1 MKEVLR
7 NIWYMARR
15 FKTATVL
22 NFVGLTVAFTAFYLL
37 MTQVVYNISYNASI
51 PDGERVFRFEA
62 KMGADSPWG
71 INCNRPT
78 NAILSEMPQV
88 EAMTELASWG
98 QTREFLVGERPRVG
112 DGTSGIGT
120 SGMSVVEHPRAG
132 SNLTPFGAI
141 TAKCLD
147 GKLNWDDYGE
157 RSVIIPASLAKK
169 IYGRTDV
176 AGQPIYSKSDTL
188 TVQGV
193 YEDFPANSFFKNW
206 VLYAT
211 RNDLQDWS
219 EWSYIAYVKL
229 RKGVGAEEMMKG
241 FANQF
246 KEQLWKQQWGGALAT
261 GEVTESQETEIR
273 AIFDSQFDSRG
284 YRLTPIRDTYFS
296 GVAGDDKGNPAIL
309 FILELA
315 CVLVIVIAAINF
327 LNFVLAESP
336 MRIKSVNTRRVLGEG
351 VARLRL
357 GIIAETVLTAL
368 IAYGLALVVCALMAK
383 QPTELLLG
391 SLALGDHTVL
401 LAITMLLAVAVGV
414 VAGVY
419 PAFFVTSF
427 QPALVLKGSF
437 GLTPKGRKL
446 RSTLVALQLGIA
458 LLMVTYISIL
468 LMQSR
473 YIYNSDY
480 GFDKDEVL
488 YAPLTN
494 ELRGKKDAIRAE
506 LMQQSG
512 VSDVSFSRFVLGAQD
527 GYMGWGRAD
536 NDHQITFTSMP
547 VDWHYLRTMGIKV
560 IEGRDFTEHDGD
572 CYIIN
577 EAARKQWP
585 WVEIDK
591 KLLDNDYPVIGVC
604 EDIRYA
610 STRKDR
616 HQEPLAFI
624 ILGES
629 FSGWGDQL
637 GVANIRVSA
646 GVDKVATRKQISDVL
661 TQMGSGEL
669 VEAKFLDQKLEI
681 LYQDEFRFIRQVGW
695 FSGVCLIIT
704 LIGVFCMTMFETEYR
719 RKEIGIRKVMGS
731 STQEIL
737 MMFCHHY
744 ALLLTVSFII
754 AAPIAYYI
762 GHEWLQSFVERTP
775 IYWWLFPLA
784 LLAVAAVTLATV
796 IIQSWRTANANPVN
810 SIKNE

>member
-1 MKEVLR
+1 ML
-7 NIWYMARR
+7 YMARR

-22 NFVGLTVAFTAFYLL
+22 NFIGLTVALTAFYLL
-37 MTQVVYNISYNASI
+37 MTQVVYNISYNSCI
-51 PDGERVFRFEA
+51 PDNERVFRFET
-62 KMGADSPWG
+62 KMGSDSPWG

-98 QTREFLVGERPRVG
+98 QKREFVVGE
-112 DGTSGIGT
+112 
-120 SGMSVVEHPRAG
+120 SVVEHPRSG

-141 TAKCLD
+141 SAHCLD
-147 GKLNWDDYGE
+147 GKLSWDDYGE

-169 IYGRTDV
+169 IFGRTDV

-193 YEDFPANSFFKNW
+193 YEDFPANCSMKND
-206 VLYAT
+206 VYYAT
-211 RNDLQDWS
+211 QNNLQDWS
-219 EWSYIAYVKL
+219 EWSYIVYVKL
-229 RKGVGAEEMMKG
+229 REGVDAESMLKG
-241 FANQF
+241 FGKQF
-246 KEQLWKQQWGGALAT
+246 KEQLWKLQWGGALAA
-261 GEVTESQETEIR
+261 GEVSESQESEVR
-273 AIFDSQFDSRG
+273 AMFDRQFDNQG

-296 GVAGDDKGNPAIL
+296 GVHGDDKGNPAIL
-309 FILELA
+309 FILELS

-357 GIIAETVLTAL
+357 GMIAETVLTAL
-368 IAYGLALVVCALMAK
+368 IAYGLALVVCALVAK

-401 LAITMLLAVAVGV
+401 LAITALLAVAVGI

-419 PAFFVTSF
+419 PAFFATSF

-494 ELRGKKDAIRAE
+494 ELRGKKDAIRSE

-591 KLLDNDYPVIGVC
+591 KLLDKDYPVIGVC

-624 ILGES
+624 IFGES
-629 FSGWGDQL
+629 FSEWGDQL
-637 GVANIRVSA
+637 GIANIRVAA
-646 GVDKVATRKQISDVL
+646 GIDKVATRKQISDVL
-661 TQMGSGEL
+661 TKMGSGEQ
-669 VEAKFLDQKLEI
+669 VEAKFLDQKLED

-695 FSGVCLIIT
+695 FSGVCLVIT

-737 MMFCHHY
+737 MMFCRHY
-744 ALLLTVSFII
+744 ALLLAVSFII

-762 GHEWLQSFVERTP
+762 GRQWLQSFAERTP

-784 LLAVAAVTLATV
+784 LLTVGVITLTTV
-796 IIQSWRTANANPVN
+796 IIQSWRTANENPVN

>member
-1 MKEVLR
+1 MNIFR
-7 NIWYMARR
+7 NMLYMARR

-22 NFVGLTVAFTAFYLL
+22 NFIGLTVALTAFYLL
-37 MTQVVYNISYNASI
+37 MTQVVYNISYNSCI
-51 PDGERVFRFEA
+51 PDNERVFRFET
-62 KMGADSPWG
+62 KMGSDSPWG

-98 QTREFLVGERPRVG
+98 QKREFVVGE
-112 DGTSGIGT
+112 
-120 SGMSVVEHPRAG
+120 SVVEHPRSG

-141 TAKCLD
+141 SAHCLD
-147 GKLNWDDYGE
+147 GKLSWDDYGE

-169 IYGRTDV
+169 IFGRTDV

-193 YEDFPANSFFKNW
+193 YEDFPANCSMKND
-206 VLYAT
+206 VYYAT
-211 RNDLQDWS
+211 QNNLQDWS
-219 EWSYIAYVKL
+219 EWSYIVYVKL
-229 RKGVGAEEMMKG
+229 REGVDAESMLKG
-241 FANQF
+241 FGKQF
-246 KEQLWKQQWGGALAT
+246 KEQLWKLQWGGALAA
-261 GEVTESQETEIR
+261 GEVSESQESEVR
-273 AIFDSQFDSRG
+273 AMFDRQFDNQG

-296 GVAGDDKGNPAIL
+296 GVHGDDKGNPAIL
-309 FILELA
+309 FILELS

-357 GIIAETVLTAL
+357 GMIAETVLTAL
-368 IAYGLALVVCALMAK
+368 IAYGLALVVCALVAK

-401 LAITMLLAVAVGV
+401 LAITALLAVAVGI

-419 PAFFVTSF
+419 PAFFATSF

-494 ELRGKKDAIRAE
+494 ELRGKKDAVRAE

-591 KLLDNDYPVIGVC
+591 KLLDKDYPVIGVC

-624 ILGES
+624 IFGES
-629 FSGWGDQL
+629 FSEWGDQL
-637 GVANIRVSA
+637 GIANIRVTA
-646 GVDKVATRKQISDVL
+646 GNDKVATRKQISDVL
-661 TQMGSGEL
+661 TRMGSGEQ
-669 VEAKFLDQKLEI
+669 VETKFLDQKLED

-695 FSGVCLIIT
+695 FSGVCLVIT

-737 MMFCHHY
+737 MMFCRHY
-744 ALLLTVSFII
+744 ALLLAVSFII

-762 GHEWLQSFVERTP
+762 GRQWLQSFAERTP

-784 LLAVAAVTLATV
+784 LLVIALVTLLTV
-796 IIQSWRTANANPVN
+796 VIQSWRAATENPIN

>member
-1 MKEVLR
+1 MNIFR
-7 NIWYMARR
+7 NMLYMARR

-22 NFVGLTVAFTAFYLL
+22 NFIGLTVALTAFYLL
-37 MTQVVYNISYNASI
+37 MTQVVYNISYNSCI
-51 PDGERVFRFEA
+51 PDNERVFRFET
-62 KMGADSPWG
+62 KMGSDSPWG

-98 QTREFLVGERPRVG
+98 QKREFVVGE
-112 DGTSGIGT
+112 
-120 SGMSVVEHPRAG
+120 SVVEHPRSG

-141 TAKCLD
+141 SAHCLD
-147 GKLNWDDYGE
+147 GKLSWDDYGE

-169 IYGRTDV
+169 IFGRTDV

-193 YEDFPANSFFKNW
+193 YEDFPANCSMKND
-206 VLYAT
+206 VYYAT
-211 RNDLQDWS
+211 QNNLQDWS
-219 EWSYIAYVKL
+219 EWSYIVYVKL
-229 RKGVGAEEMMKG
+229 REGVDAESMLKG
-241 FANQF
+241 FGKQF
-246 KEQLWKQQWGGALAT
+246 KEQLWKLQWGGALAA
-261 GEVTESQETEIR
+261 GEVSESQESEVR
-273 AIFDSQFDSRG
+273 AMFDRQFDNQG

-296 GVAGDDKGNPAIL
+296 GVHGDDKGNPAIL
-309 FILELA
+309 FILELS

-357 GIIAETVLTAL
+357 GMIAETVLTAL
-368 IAYGLALVVCALMAK
+368 IAYGLALVVCALVAK

-401 LAITMLLAVAVGV
+401 LAITALLAVAVGI

-419 PAFFVTSF
+419 PAFFATSF

-560 IEGRDFTEHDGD
+560 IEGATSQSMMATATSSMR
-572 CYIIN
+572 
-577 EAARKQWP
+577 RP
-585 WVEIDK
+585 
-591 KLLDNDYPVIGVC
+591 
-604 EDIRYA
+604 A
-610 STRKDR
+610 SNGPGWRLTRNCWTKITLSLVFAKISDM
-616 HQEPLAFI
+616 HPLA
-624 ILGES
+624 
-629 FSGWGDQL
+629 
-637 GVANIRVSA
+637 R
-646 GVDKVATRKQISDVL
+646 T
-661 TQMGSGEL
+661 
-669 VEAKFLDQKLEI
+669 
-681 LYQDEFRFIRQVGW
+681 
-695 FSGVCLIIT
+695 
-704 LIGVFCMTMFETEYR
+704 
-719 RKEIGIRKVMGS
+719 GIRNRWPSLSSVKVFLNG
-731 STQEIL
+731 
-737 MMFCHHY
+737 
-744 ALLLTVSFII
+744 
-754 AAPIAYYI
+754 
-762 GHEWLQSFVERTP
+762 
-775 IYWWLFPLA
+775 
-784 LLAVAAVTLATV
+784 AT
-796 IIQSWRTANANPVN
+796 SWVLPTSV
-810 SIKNE
+810 

>member
-1 MKEVLR
+1 ML
-7 NIWYMARR
+7 YMARR

-22 NFVGLTVAFTAFYLL
+22 NFIGLTVALTAFYLL
-37 MTQVVYNISYNASI
+37 MTQVVYNISYNSCI
-51 PDGERVFRFEA
+51 PDNERVFRFET
-62 KMGADSPWG
+62 KMGSDSPWG

-98 QTREFLVGERPRVG
+98 QKREFVVGE
-112 DGTSGIGT
+112 
-120 SGMSVVEHPRAG
+120 SVVEHPRSG

-141 TAKCLD
+141 SAHCLD
-147 GKLNWDDYGE
+147 GKLSWDDYGE

-169 IYGRTDV
+169 IFGRTDV

-193 YEDFPANSFFKNW
+193 YEDFPANCSMKND
-206 VLYAT
+206 VYYAT
-211 RNDLQDWS
+211 QNNLQDWS
-219 EWSYIAYVKL
+219 EWSYIVYVKL
-229 RKGVGAEEMMKG
+229 REGVDAESMLKG
-241 FANQF
+241 FGKQF
-246 KEQLWKQQWGGALAT
+246 KEQLWKLQWGGALAA
-261 GEVTESQETEIR
+261 GEVSESQESEVR
-273 AIFDSQFDSRG
+273 AMFDRQFDNQG

-296 GVAGDDKGNPAIL
+296 GVHGDDKGNPAIL
-309 FILELA
+309 FILELS

-357 GIIAETVLTAL
+357 GMIAETVLTAL
-368 IAYGLALVVCALMAK
+368 IAYGLALVVCALVAK

-401 LAITMLLAVAVGV
+401 LAITALLAVAVGI

-419 PAFFVTSF
+419 PAFFATSF

-591 KLLDNDYPVIGVC
+591 KLLDKDYPVIGVC

-624 ILGES
+624 IFGES
-629 FSGWGDQL
+629 FSEWGDQL
-637 GVANIRVSA
+637 GIANIRVTA
-646 GVDKVATRKQISDVL
+646 GNDKVATRKQISDVL
-661 TQMGSGEL
+661 TRMGSGEQ
-669 VEAKFLDQKLEI
+669 VETKFLDQKLED

-695 FSGVCLIIT
+695 FSGVCLVIT

-737 MMFCHHY
+737 MMFCRHY

-762 GHEWLQSFVERTP
+762 GRQWLQSFAERTP

-784 LLAVAAVTLATV
+784 LLTVGVITLTTV
-796 IIQSWRTANANPVN
+796 IIQSWRTANENPIN

>member
-1 MKEVLR
+1 
-7 NIWYMARR
+7 MARR
-15 FKTATVL
+15 FKTATAL
-22 NFVGLTVAFTAFYLL
+22 NFVGLTVAFAAFYLL
-37 MTQVVYNISYNASI
+37 MTQVVYNISYNSSI
-51 PDGERVFRFEA
+51 PDNERVFRFET
-62 KMGADSPWG
+62 KMGPDSPWG

-98 QTREFLVGERPRVG
+98 QTREFLVGE
-112 DGTSGIGT
+112 
-120 SGMSVVEHPRAG
+120 SVVEHSRSG
-132 SNLTPFGAI
+132 SNLTPFAAI
-141 TAKCLD
+141 SAHCLD
-147 GKLNWDDYGE
+147 GKLTWGDYGE

-169 IYGRTDV
+169 LFGRTDV

-193 YEDFPANSFFKNW
+193 YEDFPANCSMKND
-206 VLYAT
+206 VYYAT
-211 RNDLQDWS
+211 QNNLQDWS
-219 EWSYIAYVKL
+219 EWSYIVYVKL
-229 RKGVGAEEMMKG
+229 REGVDAESMLKG
-241 FANQF
+241 FGKQF
-246 KEQLWKQQWGGALAT
+246 KEQLWKLQWGGALAA
-261 GEVTESQETEIR
+261 GEVTEAQESEVR
-273 AIFDSQFDSRG
+273 AMFDRQFDNQG

-296 GVAGDDKGNPAIL
+296 GVHGDDKGNPAIL
-309 FILELA
+309 FILELS

-357 GIIAETVLTAL
+357 GMIAETVLTAL
-368 IAYGLALVVCALMAK
+368 IAYGLALVVCALVAK

-401 LAITMLLAVAVGV
+401 LAITALLAVAVGI

-419 PAFFVTSF
+419 PAFFATSF

-591 KLLDNDYPVIGVC
+591 KLLDKDYPVIGVC

-624 ILGES
+624 IFGES
-629 FSGWGDQL
+629 FSEWGDQL
-637 GVANIRVSA
+637 GIANIRVDA
-646 GVDKVATRKQISDVL
+646 GIDKVATRKQISDVL
-661 TQMGSGEL
+661 TRMGSGEQ
-669 VEAKFLDQKLEI
+669 VEAKFLDQKLEG

-695 FSGVCLIIT
+695 FSGVCLVIT

-737 MMFCHHY
+737 LMFCRHY
-744 ALLLTVSFII
+744 ALLLAVSFII
-754 AAPIAYYI
+754 AAPIAWYI
-762 GHEWLQSFVERTP
+762 GQQWLQSFAERTP
-775 IYWWLFPLA
+775 IFWWLFPLA
-784 LLAVAAVTLATV
+784 LLAVGAITLTTV
-796 IIQSWRTANANPVN
+796 IIQSWHTATENPVN

>member
-1 MKEVLR
+1 MNVIR
-7 NIWYMARR
+7 NMLYMARR

-22 NFVGLTVAFTAFYLL
+22 NFVGLTVAFAAFYLL
-37 MTQVVYNISYNASI
+37 MTQVVYNISYNSCI
-51 PDGERVFRFEA
+51 PDNERVFRFET
-62 KMGADSPWG
+62 KMGSDSPWG

-98 QTREFLVGERPRVG
+98 QKREFVVGE
-112 DGTSGIGT
+112 
-120 SGMSVVEHPRAG
+120 SVVEHPRSG

-141 TAKCLD
+141 SAHCLD
-147 GKLNWDDYGE
+147 GKLSWDDYGE

-169 IYGRTDV
+169 IFGRTDV

-188 TVQGV
+188 IVQGV
-193 YEDFPANSFFKNW
+193 YEDFPANCSMKND
-206 VLYAT
+206 VYYAT
-211 RNDLQDWS
+211 QNNLQDWS
-219 EWSYIAYVKL
+219 EWSYIVYVKL
-229 RKGVGAEEMMKG
+229 REGVDAESMLKG
-241 FANQF
+241 FGKQF
-246 KEQLWKQQWGGALAT
+246 KEQLWKLQWGGALAA
-261 GEVTESQETEIR
+261 GEVTEAQESEVR
-273 AIFDSQFDSRG
+273 AMFDRQFDNQG

-296 GVAGDDKGNPAIL
+296 GVHGDDKGNPAIL
-309 FILELA
+309 FILELS

-357 GIIAETVLTAL
+357 GMIAETVLTAL
-368 IAYGLALVVCALMAK
+368 IAYGLALVVCALVAK

-401 LAITMLLAVAVGV
+401 LAITALLAVAVGI

-419 PAFFVTSF
+419 PAFFATSF

-591 KLLDNDYPVIGVC
+591 KLLDKDYPVIGVC

-624 ILGES
+624 IFGES
-629 FSGWGDQL
+629 FSEWGDQL
-637 GVANIRVSA
+637 GIANIRVTA
-646 GVDKVATRKQISDVL
+646 GNDKVATRKQISDVL
-661 TQMGSGEL
+661 TRMGSGEQ
-669 VEAKFLDQKLEI
+669 VEAKFLDQQLER
-681 LYQDEFRFIRQVGW
+681 LYEDEFRFIRQVLV
-695 FSGVCLIIT
+695 FSLICLIIT

-737 MMFCHHY
+737 MMFCRHY
-744 ALLLTVSFII
+744 ALLLAVSFII

-762 GHEWLQSFVERTP
+762 GRQWLQSFAERTP

-784 LLAVAAVTLATV
+784 LLVIALVTLLTV
-796 IIQSWRTANANPVN
+796 VIQSWRTANENPVN

>member
-1 MKEVLR
+1 MNIFR
-7 NIWYMARR
+7 NMLYMARR

-22 NFVGLTVAFTAFYLL
+22 NFIGLTVALTAFYLL
-37 MTQVVYNISYNASI
+37 MTQVVYNISYNSCI
-51 PDGERVFRFEA
+51 PDNERVFRFET
-62 KMGADSPWG
+62 KMGSDSPWG

-98 QTREFLVGERPRVG
+98 QKREFVVGE
-112 DGTSGIGT
+112 
-120 SGMSVVEHPRAG
+120 SVVEHPRSG

-141 TAKCLD
+141 SAHCLD
-147 GKLNWDDYGE
+147 GKLSWDDYGE

-169 IYGRTDV
+169 IFGRTDV

-193 YEDFPANSFFKNW
+193 YEDFPANCSMKND
-206 VLYAT
+206 VYYAT
-211 RNDLQDWS
+211 QNNLQDWS
-219 EWSYIAYVKL
+219 EWSYIVYVKL
-229 RKGVGAEEMMKG
+229 REGVDAESMLKG
-241 FANQF
+241 FGKQF
-246 KEQLWKQQWGGALAT
+246 KEQLWKLQWGGALAA
-261 GEVTESQETEIR
+261 GEVSESQESEVR
-273 AIFDSQFDSRG
+273 AMFDRQFDNQG

-296 GVAGDDKGNPAIL
+296 GVHGDDKGNPAIL
-309 FILELA
+309 FILELS

-357 GIIAETVLTAL
+357 GMIAETVLTAL
-368 IAYGLALVVCALMAK
+368 IAYGLALVVCALVAK

-401 LAITMLLAVAVGV
+401 LAITALLAVAVGI

-419 PAFFVTSF
+419 PAFFATSF

-494 ELRGKKDAIRAE
+494 ELRGKKDAVRAE

-591 KLLDNDYPVIGVC
+591 KLLDKDYPVIGVC

-624 ILGES
+624 IFGES
-629 FSGWGDQL
+629 FSEWGDQL
-637 GVANIRVSA
+637 GIANIRVTA
-646 GVDKVATRKQISDVL
+646 GNDKVATRKQISDVL
-661 TQMGSGEL
+661 TRMGSGEQ
-669 VEAKFLDQKLEI
+669 VETKFLDQKLED

-695 FSGVCLIIT
+695 FSGVCLVIT

-737 MMFCHHY
+737 MMFCRHY
-744 ALLLTVSFII
+744 ALLLAVSFII

-762 GHEWLQSFVERTP
+762 GRQWLQSFAERTP
-775 IYWWLFPLA
+775 IYWWLFP
-784 LLAVAAVTLATV
+784 
-796 IIQSWRTANANPVN
+796 WPF
-810 SIKNE
+810 

>member
-1 MKEVLR
+1 
-7 NIWYMARR
+7 MARR
-15 FKTATVL
+15 FKMATVL
-22 NFVGLTVAFTAFYLL
+22 NFVGLVVAFAAFYLL
-37 MTQVVYNISYNASI
+37 MTQVVYNTSYNASI
-51 PDGERVFRFEA
+51 PDNERVFRFET
-62 KMGADSPWG
+62 KMGADAPWG

-88 EAMTELASWG
+88 EAMTELANWG
-98 QTREFLVGERPRVG
+98 QTREFLIGE
-112 DGTSGIGT
+112 
-120 SGMSVVEHPRAG
+120 SVVEHPRSG

-141 TAKCLD
+141 SARCLD
-147 GKLNWDDYGE
+147 GKLSWDDYGE
-157 RSVIIPASLAKK
+157 RSVIIPASLAMK
-169 IYGRTDV
+169 IFGRTDV
-176 AGQPIYSKSDTL
+176 AGQPLYAKTDTL

-193 YEDFPANSFFKNW
+193 YEDFPANCSMKNHVFF
-206 VLYAT
+206 AT
-211 RNDLQDWS
+211 QNNLQDWS

-229 RKGVGAEEMMKG
+229 REGVDAESMLDG
-241 FANQF
+241 FAKQF
-246 KEQLWKQQWGGALAT
+246 KEQLWKQQWGGALAA
-261 GEVTESQETEIR
+261 GEVNEGQESEVR
-273 AIFDSQFDSRG
+273 AMFDKQFDSRG

-296 GVAGDDKGNPAIL
+296 GIAGDDKGNPAIL

-315 CVLVIVIAAINF
+315 CVLVIIIAAINF

-351 VARLRL
+351 LAKLRL
-357 GIIAETVLTAL
+357 GIIGETLLTAL
-368 IAYGLALVVCALMAK
+368 IAYGLALVVCALVAK

-401 LAITMLLAVAVGV
+401 LVVTMLVAIAVGV

-458 LLMVTYISIL
+458 LLMVAYISIL

-473 YIYNSDY
+473 YIYSSDY

-488 YAPLTN
+488 YVQLTD
-494 ELRGKKDAIRAE
+494 ELRGKKDAVRAE

-577 EAARKQWP
+577 EAARRQWS

-591 KLLDNDYPVIGVC
+591 KLLDGDCPVIGVC
-604 EDIRYA
+604 EDIRFA

-624 ILGES
+624 IFGES

-637 GVANIRVSA
+637 GIANIRVSA
-646 GVDKVATRKQISDVL
+646 GIDKVTARRQMSDVL
-661 TQMGSGEL
+661 TQMGSGER
-669 VEAKFLDQKLEI
+669 VEAKFLDQKLEV

-719 RKEIGIRKVMGS
+719 RKEIGIRKVFGS
-731 STQEIL
+731 STREIL
-737 MMFCHHY
+737 LRLCRHY
-744 ALLLTVSFII
+744 GKLLIVSFVM
-754 AAPIAYYI
+754 AAPLAYYI
-762 GHEWLQSFVERTP
+762 GRQWLQGFAERTP

-784 LLAVAAVTLATV
+784 LLAVGLITLATV
-796 IIQSWRTANANPVN
+796 VTQSWRTANENPVK
-810 SIKNE
+810 SIKTE

>member
-1 MKEVLR
+1 MNVIR
-7 NIWYMARR
+7 NMLYMARR

-22 NFVGLTVAFTAFYLL
+22 NFVGLTVAFAAFYLL
-37 MTQVVYNISYNASI
+37 MTQVVYNISYNSCI
-51 PDGERVFRFEA
+51 PDNERVFRFET
-62 KMGADSPWG
+62 KMGSDSPWG

-88 EAMTELASWG
+88 EAMSELASWG
-98 QTREFLVGERPRVG
+98 QKREFVVGE
-112 DGTSGIGT
+112 
-120 SGMSVVEHPRAG
+120 SVVEHPRSG

-141 TAKCLD
+141 SAHCLD
-147 GKLNWDDYGE
+147 GKLSWDDYGE

-169 IYGRTDV
+169 IFGRTDV

-193 YEDFPANSFFKNW
+193 YEDFPANCSMKND
-206 VLYAT
+206 VYYAT
-211 RNDLQDWS
+211 QNNLQDWS
-219 EWSYIAYVKL
+219 EWSYIVYVKL
-229 RKGVGAEEMMKG
+229 REGVDAESMLKG
-241 FANQF
+241 FGKQF
-246 KEQLWKQQWGGALAT
+246 KEQLWKLQWGGALAA
-261 GEVTESQETEIR
+261 GEVSESQESEVR
-273 AIFDSQFDSRG
+273 AMFDRQFDNQG

-296 GVAGDDKGNPAIL
+296 GVHGDDKGNPAIL
-309 FILELA
+309 FILELS

-357 GIIAETVLTAL
+357 GMIAETVLTAL
-368 IAYGLALVVCALMAK
+368 IAYGLALVVCALVAK

-401 LAITMLLAVAVGV
+401 LAITALLAVAVGI

-419 PAFFVTSF
+419 PAFFATSF

-494 ELRGKKDAIRAE
+494 ELRGKKDAVRAE

-591 KLLDNDYPVIGVC
+591 KLLDKDYPVIGVC

-624 ILGES
+624 IFGES
-629 FSGWGDQL
+629 FSEWGDQL
-637 GVANIRVSA
+637 GIANIRVTA
-646 GVDKVATRKQISDVL
+646 GNDKVATRKQISDVL
-661 TQMGSGEL
+661 TRMGSGEQ
-669 VEAKFLDQKLEI
+669 VETKFLDQKLED

-695 FSGVCLIIT
+695 FSGVCLVIT

-737 MMFCHHY
+737 MMFCRHY
-744 ALLLTVSFII
+744 ALLLAVSFII

-762 GHEWLQSFVERTP
+762 GRQWLQSFAERTP

-784 LLAVAAVTLATV
+784 LLTVGVITLTTV
-796 IIQSWRTANANPVN
+796 IIQSWRTANENPIN

>member
-1 MKEVLR
+1 ML
-7 NIWYMARR
+7 YMARR

-22 NFVGLTVAFTAFYLL
+22 NFIGLTVALTAFYLL
-37 MTQVVYNISYNASI
+37 MTQVVYNISYNSCI
-51 PDGERVFRFEA
+51 PDNERVFRFET
-62 KMGADSPWG
+62 KMGSDSPWG

-98 QTREFLVGERPRVG
+98 QKREFVVGE
-112 DGTSGIGT
+112 
-120 SGMSVVEHPRAG
+120 SVVEHPRSG

-141 TAKCLD
+141 SAHCLD
-147 GKLNWDDYGE
+147 GKLSWDDYGE

-169 IYGRTDV
+169 IFGRTDV

-193 YEDFPANSFFKNW
+193 YEDFPANCSMKND
-206 VLYAT
+206 VYYAT
-211 RNDLQDWS
+211 QNNLQDWS
-219 EWSYIAYVKL
+219 EWSYIVYVKL
-229 RKGVGAEEMMKG
+229 REGVDAESMLKG
-241 FANQF
+241 FGKQF
-246 KEQLWKQQWGGALAT
+246 KEQLWKLQWGGALAA
-261 GEVTESQETEIR
+261 GEVSESQESEVR
-273 AIFDSQFDSRG
+273 AMFDRQFDNQG

-296 GVAGDDKGNPAIL
+296 GVHGDDKGNPAIL
-309 FILELA
+309 FILELS

-357 GIIAETVLTAL
+357 GMIAETVLTAL
-368 IAYGLALVVCALMAK
+368 IAYGLALVVCALVAK

-401 LAITMLLAVAVGV
+401 LAITALLAVAVGI

-419 PAFFVTSF
+419 PAFFATSF

-494 ELRGKKDAIRAE
+494 ELRGKKDAVRAE

-577 EAARKQWP
+577 EAARKQWS

-591 KLLDNDYPVIGVC
+591 KLLDKDYPVIGVC

-624 ILGES
+624 IFGES
-629 FSGWGDQL
+629 FSEWGDQL
-637 GVANIRVSA
+637 GIANIRVTA
-646 GVDKVATRKQISDVL
+646 GNDKVATRKQISDVL
-661 TQMGSGEL
+661 TRMGSGEQ
-669 VEAKFLDQKLEI
+669 VETKFLDQKLED

-695 FSGVCLIIT
+695 FSGVCLVIT

-737 MMFCHHY
+737 MMFCRHY
-744 ALLLTVSFII
+744 ALLLAVSFII

-762 GHEWLQSFVERTP
+762 GRQWLQSFAERTP

-784 LLAVAAVTLATV
+784 LLTVGVITLTTV
-796 IIQSWRTANANPVN
+796 IIQSWRTANENPIN

>member
-1 MKEVLR
+1 MSEVIR
-7 NIWYMARR
+7 NIWFMAHR

-22 NFVGLTVAFTAFYLL
+22 NLVGLTVAFAAFFLL
-37 MTQVVYNISYNASI
+37 MTQVVYNTSYNKNIADS
-51 PDGERVFRFEA
+51 ERVFRFEA
-62 KMGADSPWG
+62 KMGVDSPWG

-98 QTREFLVGERPRVG
+98 QKREFVVGE
-112 DGTSGIGT
+112 
-120 SGMSVVEHPRAG
+120 SVVEHPRSG

-141 TAKCLD
+141 SAHCLD
-147 GKLNWDDYGE
+147 GKLSWDDYGE

-169 IYGRTDV
+169 IFGRTDV

-193 YEDFPANSFFKNW
+193 YEDFPANCSMKND
-206 VLYAT
+206 VYYAT
-211 RNDLQDWS
+211 QNNLQDWS
-219 EWSYIAYVKL
+219 EWSYIVYVKL
-229 RKGVGAEEMMKG
+229 REGVDAESMLKG
-241 FANQF
+241 FGKQF
-246 KEQLWKQQWGGALAT
+246 KEQLWKLQWGGALAA
-261 GEVTESQETEIR
+261 GEVTEAQESEVR
-273 AIFDSQFDSRG
+273 AMFDRQFDNQG
-284 YRLTPIRDTYFS
+284 YQLTPIRDTYFS
-296 GVAGDDKGNPAIL
+296 GVHGDDKGNPAIL
-309 FILELA
+309 FILELS
-315 CVLVIVIAAINF
+315 CVLVIVVAAINF

-357 GIIAETVLTAL
+357 GMIAETVLTAL
-368 IAYGLALVVCALMAK
+368 IAYGLALVVCALVAK

-401 LAITMLLAVAVGV
+401 LAITALLAVAVGI

-419 PAFFVTSF
+419 PAFFATSF

-488 YAPLTN
+488 YAPLTS

-591 KLLDNDYPVIGVC
+591 KLLDKDYPVIGVC

-624 ILGES
+624 IFGES
-629 FSGWGDQL
+629 FSEWGDQL
-637 GVANIRVSA
+637 GIANIRVTA
-646 GVDKVATRKQISDVL
+646 GNDKVATRKQISDVL
-661 TQMGSGEL
+661 TRMGSGER
-669 VEAKFLDQKLEI
+669 VEAMFLDQRLED
-681 LYQDEFRFIRQVGW
+681 LYQEEFRFIRQVGW
-695 FSGVCLIIT
+695 FSGVCLVIT

-737 MMFCHHY
+737 MMFCRHY
-744 ALLLTVSFII
+744 ALLLAVSFII

-762 GHEWLQSFVERTP
+762 GRQWLQSFAERTP

-784 LLAVAAVTLATV
+784 LLTVGVITLATV
-796 IIQSWRTANANPVN
+796 IIQSWRTANENPVN

>member
-1 MKEVLR
+1 MDVFR
-7 NIWYMARR
+7 NMLYMARR

-22 NFVGLTVAFTAFYLL
+22 NFIGLTVALTAFYLL
-37 MTQVVYNISYNASI
+37 MTQVVYNISYNSCI
-51 PDGERVFRFEA
+51 PDNERVFRFET
-62 KMGADSPWG
+62 KMGSDSPWG

-98 QTREFLVGERPRVG
+98 QKREFVVGE
-112 DGTSGIGT
+112 
-120 SGMSVVEHPRAG
+120 SVVEHPRSG

-141 TAKCLD
+141 SAHCLD
-147 GKLNWDDYGE
+147 GKLSWDDYGE

-169 IYGRTDV
+169 IFGRTDV

-193 YEDFPANSFFKNW
+193 YEDFPANCSMKND
-206 VLYAT
+206 VYYAT
-211 RNDLQDWS
+211 QNNLQDWS
-219 EWSYIAYVKL
+219 EWSYIVYVKL
-229 RKGVGAEEMMKG
+229 REGVDAESMLKG
-241 FANQF
+241 FGKQF
-246 KEQLWKQQWGGALAT
+246 KEQLWKLQWGGALAA
-261 GEVTESQETEIR
+261 GEVSESQESEVR
-273 AIFDSQFDSRG
+273 AMFDRQFDNQG

-296 GVAGDDKGNPAIL
+296 GVHGDDKGNPAIL
-309 FILELA
+309 FILELS

-357 GIIAETVLTAL
+357 GMIAETVLTAL
-368 IAYGLALVVCALMAK
+368 IAYGLALVVCALVAK

-401 LAITMLLAVAVGV
+401 LAITALLAVAVGI

-419 PAFFVTSF
+419 PAFFATSF

-494 ELRGKKDAIRAE
+494 ELRGKKDAVRAE

-591 KLLDNDYPVIGVC
+591 KLLDKDYPVIGVC

-624 ILGES
+624 IFGES
-629 FSGWGDQL
+629 FSEWGDQL
-637 GVANIRVSA
+637 GIANIRVTA
-646 GVDKVATRKQISDVL
+646 GNDKVATRKQISDVL
-661 TQMGSGEL
+661 TRMGSGEQ
-669 VEAKFLDQKLEI
+669 VETKFLDQKLED

-695 FSGVCLIIT
+695 FSGVCLVIT

-737 MMFCHHY
+737 MMFCRHY
-744 ALLLTVSFII
+744 ALLLAVSFII

-762 GHEWLQSFVERTP
+762 GRQWLQSFAERTP

-784 LLAVAAVTLATV
+784 LLVIALVTLLTV
-796 IIQSWRTANANPVN
+796 VIQSWRAANENPIN

>member
-1 MKEVLR
+1 ML
-7 NIWYMARR
+7 YMARR

-22 NFVGLTVAFTAFYLL
+22 NFIGLTVALTAFYLL
-37 MTQVVYNISYNASI
+37 MTQVVYNISYNSCI
-51 PDGERVFRFEA
+51 PDYERVFRFET
-62 KMGADSPWG
+62 KMGSDSPWG

-98 QTREFLVGERPRVG
+98 QKREFVVGE
-112 DGTSGIGT
+112 
-120 SGMSVVEHPRAG
+120 SVVEHPRSG

-141 TAKCLD
+141 SAHCLD
-147 GKLNWDDYGE
+147 GKLSWDDYGE

-169 IYGRTDV
+169 IFGRTDV

-193 YEDFPANSFFKNW
+193 YEDFPANCSMKND
-206 VLYAT
+206 VYYAT
-211 RNDLQDWS
+211 QNNLQDWS
-219 EWSYIAYVKL
+219 EWSYIVYVKL
-229 RKGVGAEEMMKG
+229 RKGVDAESMLKG
-241 FANQF
+241 FGKQF
-246 KEQLWKQQWGGALAT
+246 KEQLWKLQWGGALAA
-261 GEVTESQETEIR
+261 GEVSESQESEVR
-273 AIFDSQFDSRG
+273 AMFDRQFDNQG

-296 GVAGDDKGNPAIL
+296 GVHGDDKGNPAIL
-309 FILELA
+309 FILELS

-357 GIIAETVLTAL
+357 GMIAETVLTAL
-368 IAYGLALVVCALMAK
+368 IAYGLALVVCALVAK

-401 LAITMLLAVAVGV
+401 LAITALLAVAVGI

-419 PAFFVTSF
+419 PAFFATSF

-494 ELRGKKDAIRAE
+494 ELRGKKDAVRAE

-560 IEGRDFTEHDGD
+560 IEGRDFTEYDGD

-591 KLLDNDYPVIGVC
+591 KLLDKDYPVIGVC

-624 ILGES
+624 IFGES
-629 FSGWGDQL
+629 FSEWGDQL
-637 GVANIRVSA
+637 GIANIRVTA
-646 GVDKVATRKQISDVL
+646 GNDKVATRKQISDVL
-661 TQMGSGEL
+661 TRMGSGEQ
-669 VEAKFLDQKLEI
+669 VETKFLDQKLED
-681 LYQDEFRFIRQVGW
+681 LYQDEFRFIRQVLV
-695 FSGVCLIIT
+695 FSLICLIIT

-719 RKEIGIRKVMGS
+719 RKEIGIRKVFGS
-731 STQEIL
+731 STGEIL
-737 MMFCHHY
+737 TMLCRSY
-744 ALLLTVSFII
+744 VWLLVGSFIV
-754 AAPIAYYI
+754 AAPLAWYI
-762 GHEWLQSFVERTP
+762 GREWLQSFAERTP

-784 LLAVAAVTLATV
+784 LLVIALVTLLTV
-796 IIQSWRTANANPVN
+796 VIQSWRTANENPVN

>member
-1 MKEVLR
+1 MNIFR
-7 NIWYMARR
+7 NMLYMARR

-22 NFVGLTVAFTAFYLL
+22 NFIGLTVALTAFYLL
-37 MTQVVYNISYNASI
+37 MTQVVYNISYNSCI
-51 PDGERVFRFEA
+51 PDNERVLRFET
-62 KMGADSPWG
+62 KMGSDSPWG

-98 QTREFLVGERPRVG
+98 QKREFVVGE
-112 DGTSGIGT
+112 
-120 SGMSVVEHPRAG
+120 SVVEHPRSG

-141 TAKCLD
+141 SAHCLD
-147 GKLNWDDYGE
+147 GKLSWDDYGE

-169 IYGRTDV
+169 IFGRTDV

-193 YEDFPANSFFKNW
+193 YEDFPANCSMKND
-206 VLYAT
+206 VYYAT
-211 RNDLQDWS
+211 QNNLQDWS
-219 EWSYIAYVKL
+219 EWSYIVYVKL
-229 RKGVGAEEMMKG
+229 REGVDAESMLKG
-241 FANQF
+241 FGKQF
-246 KEQLWKQQWGGALAT
+246 KEQLWKLQWGGALAA
-261 GEVTESQETEIR
+261 GEVSESQESEAR
-273 AIFDSQFDSRG
+273 AMFDRQFDNQG

-296 GVAGDDKGNPAIL
+296 GVHGDDKGNPAIL
-309 FILELA
+309 FILELS

-357 GIIAETVLTAL
+357 GMIAETVLTAL
-368 IAYGLALVVCALMAK
+368 IAYGLALVVCALVAK

-401 LAITMLLAVAVGV
+401 LAITALLAVAVGI

-419 PAFFVTSF
+419 PAFFATSF

-494 ELRGKKDAIRAE
+494 ELRGKKDAVRAE

-591 KLLDNDYPVIGVC
+591 KLLDKDYPVIGVC

-624 ILGES
+624 IFGES
-629 FSGWGDQL
+629 FSEWGDQL
-637 GVANIRVSA
+637 GIANIRVTA
-646 GVDKVATRKQISDVL
+646 GNDKVATRKQISDVL
-661 TQMGSGEL
+661 TRMGSGEQ
-669 VEAKFLDQKLEI
+669 VETKFLDQKLED

-695 FSGVCLIIT
+695 FSGVCLVIT

-737 MMFCHHY
+737 MMFCRHY
-744 ALLLTVSFII
+744 ALLLAVSFII

-762 GHEWLQSFVERTP
+762 GRQWLQSFAERTP

-784 LLAVAAVTLATV
+784 LLTVGVITLTTV
-796 IIQSWRTANANPVN
+796 IIQSWRTANENPVN
-810 SIKNE
+810 SIKTE

>member
-1 MKEVLR
+1 MNIFR
-7 NIWYMARR
+7 NMLYMARR

-22 NFVGLTVAFTAFYLL
+22 NFIGLTVALTAFYLL
-37 MTQVVYNISYNASI
+37 MTQVVYNISYNSCI
-51 PDGERVFRFEA
+51 PDNERVFRFET
-62 KMGADSPWG
+62 KMGSDSPWG

-98 QTREFLVGERPRVG
+98 QKREFVVGE
-112 DGTSGIGT
+112 
-120 SGMSVVEHPRAG
+120 SVVEHPRSG

-141 TAKCLD
+141 SAHCLD
-147 GKLNWDDYGE
+147 GKLSWDDYGE

-169 IYGRTDV
+169 IFGRTDV

-193 YEDFPANSFFKNW
+193 YEDFPANCSMKND
-206 VLYAT
+206 VYYAT
-211 RNDLQDWS
+211 QNDLQDWS
-219 EWSYIAYVKL
+219 EWSYIVYVKL
-229 RKGVGAEEMMKG
+229 REGVDAESMLKG
-241 FANQF
+241 FGKQF
-246 KEQLWKQQWGGALAT
+246 KEQLWKLQWGGALAA
-261 GEVTESQETEIR
+261 GEVSESQESEVR
-273 AIFDSQFDSRG
+273 AMFDRQFDNQG

-296 GVAGDDKGNPAIL
+296 GVHGDDKGNPAIL
-309 FILELA
+309 FILELS

-357 GIIAETVLTAL
+357 GMIAETVLTAL
-368 IAYGLALVVCALMAK
+368 IAYGLALVVCALVAK

-401 LAITMLLAVAVGV
+401 LAITALLAVAVGI

-419 PAFFVTSF
+419 PAFFATSF

-591 KLLDNDYPVIGVC
+591 KLLDKDYPVIGVC

-624 ILGES
+624 IFGES
-629 FSGWGDQL
+629 FSEWGDQL
-637 GVANIRVSA
+637 GIANIRVTA
-646 GVDKVATRKQISDVL
+646 GNDKVATRKQISDVL
-661 TQMGSGEL
+661 TRMGSGEQ
-669 VEAKFLDQKLEI
+669 VETKFLDQKLED

-695 FSGVCLIIT
+695 FSGVCLVIT

-737 MMFCHHY
+737 MMFCRHY
-744 ALLLTVSFII
+744 ALLLAVSFII

-762 GHEWLQSFVERTP
+762 GRQWLQSFAERTP

-784 LLAVAAVTLATV
+784 LLTVGVITLTTV
-796 IIQSWRTANANPVN
+796 IIQSWRTANENPIN

>member
-1 MKEVLR
+1 MNVIR
-7 NIWYMARR
+7 NMLYMARR

-22 NFVGLTVAFTAFYLL
+22 NFVGLTVAFAAFYLL
-37 MTQVVYNISYNASI
+37 MTQVVYNISYNSCI
-51 PDGERVFRFEA
+51 PDNERVFRFET
-62 KMGADSPWG
+62 KMGSDSPWG

-98 QTREFLVGERPRVG
+98 QKREFVVGE
-112 DGTSGIGT
+112 
-120 SGMSVVEHPRAG
+120 SVVEHPRSG

-141 TAKCLD
+141 SAHCLD
-147 GKLNWDDYGE
+147 GKLSWDDYGE

-169 IYGRTDV
+169 IFGRTDV
-176 AGQPIYSKSDTL
+176 TGQPIYSKSDTL

-193 YEDFPANSFFKNW
+193 YEDFPANCSMKND
-206 VLYAT
+206 VYYAT
-211 RNDLQDWS
+211 QNNLQDWS
-219 EWSYIAYVKL
+219 EWSYIVYVKL
-229 RKGVGAEEMMKG
+229 REGVDAESMLKG
-241 FANQF
+241 FGKQF
-246 KEQLWKQQWGGALAT
+246 KEQLWKLQWGGALAA
-261 GEVTESQETEIR
+261 GEVTEAQESEAR
-273 AIFDSQFDSRG
+273 AMFDRQFDNQG

-296 GVAGDDKGNPAIL
+296 GVHGDDKGNPAIL
-309 FILELA
+309 FILELS

-357 GIIAETVLTAL
+357 GMIAETVLTAL
-368 IAYGLALVVCALMAK
+368 IAYGLALVVCALVAK

-401 LAITMLLAVAVGV
+401 LAITALLAVAVGI

-419 PAFFVTSF
+419 PAFFATSF

-591 KLLDNDYPVIGVC
+591 KLLDKDYPVIGVC

-624 ILGES
+624 IFGES
-629 FSGWGDQL
+629 FSEWGDQL
-637 GVANIRVSA
+637 GIANIRVTA
-646 GVDKVATRKQISDVL
+646 GNDKVATRKQISDVL
-661 TQMGSGEL
+661 TKMGSGEQ
-669 VEAKFLDQKLEI
+669 VEAKFLDQKLED

-695 FSGVCLIIT
+695 FSGVCLVIT

-731 STQEIL
+731 STEEIL
-737 MMFCHHY
+737 MMFCCHY
-744 ALLLTVSFII
+744 ALLLAVSFII

-762 GHEWLQSFVERTP
+762 GRQWLQSFAERTP

-784 LLAVAAVTLATV
+784 LLIVGTITLATI
-796 IIQSWRTANANPVN
+796 IIQSWRAANANPVN
-810 SIKNE
+810 SIKTE

>member
-547 VDWHYLRTMGIKV
+547 VDWHYLRTLGIKV
-560 IEGRDFTEHDGD
+560 VEGRDFNEHDGD

-646 GVDKVATRKQISDVL
+646 GVDKVATRKQVSDVL

>member
-1 MKEVLR
+1 MK
-7 NIWYMARR
+7 ND
-15 FKTATVL
+15 
-22 NFVGLTVAFTAFYLL
+22 
-37 MTQVVYNISYNASI
+37 VY
-51 PDGERVFRFEA
+51 
-62 KMGADSPWG
+62 
-71 INCNRPT
+71 
-78 NAILSEMPQV
+78 
-88 EAMTELASWG
+88 
-98 QTREFLVGERPRVG
+98 
-112 DGTSGIGT
+112 
-120 SGMSVVEHPRAG
+120 
-132 SNLTPFGAI
+132 
-141 TAKCLD
+141 
-147 GKLNWDDYGE
+147 
-157 RSVIIPASLAKK
+157 
-169 IYGRTDV
+169 
-176 AGQPIYSKSDTL
+176 
-188 TVQGV
+188 
-193 YEDFPANSFFKNW
+193 
-206 VLYAT
+206 YAT
-211 RNDLQDWS
+211 QNDLQDWS
-219 EWSYIAYVKL
+219 EWSYIVYVKL
-229 RKGVGAEEMMKG
+229 REGVDAESMLKG
-241 FANQF
+241 FGKQF
-246 KEQLWKQQWGGALAT
+246 KEQLWKLQWGGALAA
-261 GEVTESQETEIR
+261 GEVTEAQESEVR
-273 AIFDSQFDSRG
+273 AMFDRQFDNQG

-296 GVAGDDKGNPAIL
+296 GVHGDDKGNPAIL
-309 FILELA
+309 FILELS

-357 GIIAETVLTAL
+357 GMIAETVLTAL
-368 IAYGLALVVCALMAK
+368 IAYGLALVVCALVTK

-401 LAITMLLAVAVGV
+401 LAITALLAVAVGI

-419 PAFFVTSF
+419 PAFFATSF

-591 KLLDNDYPVIGVC
+591 KLLDKDYPVIGVC

-624 ILGES
+624 IFGES
-629 FSGWGDQL
+629 FSDWGDQL
-637 GVANIRVSA
+637 GIANIRVTA
-646 GVDKVATRKQISDVL
+646 GNDKVATRKQISDVL
-661 TQMGSGEL
+661 TRMGSGEQ
-669 VEAKFLDQKLEI
+669 VETKFLDQKLED

-695 FSGVCLIIT
+695 FSGVCLVIT

-737 MMFCHHY
+737 MMFCRHY
-744 ALLLTVSFII
+744 ALLLAVSFII

-762 GHEWLQSFVERTP
+762 GRQWLQSFAERTP

-784 LLAVAAVTLATV
+784 LLTVGVITLTTV
-796 IIQSWRTANANPVN
+796 IIQSWRTANENPIN

>member
-1 MKEVLR
+1 MNVIR
-7 NIWYMARR
+7 NMLYMARR

-22 NFVGLTVAFTAFYLL
+22 NFVGLTVAFAAFYLL
-37 MTQVVYNISYNASI
+37 MTQVVYNISYNSCI
-51 PDGERVFRFEA
+51 PDNERVFRFET
-62 KMGADSPWG
+62 KMGSDSPWD

-98 QTREFLVGERPRVG
+98 QKREFVVGE
-112 DGTSGIGT
+112 
-120 SGMSVVEHPRAG
+120 SVVEHPRSG

-141 TAKCLD
+141 SAHCLD
-147 GKLNWDDYGE
+147 GKLSWDDYGE

-169 IYGRTDV
+169 IFGRTDV

-193 YEDFPANSFFKNW
+193 YEDFPANCSMKND
-206 VLYAT
+206 VYYAT
-211 RNDLQDWS
+211 QNDLQDWS
-219 EWSYIAYVKL
+219 EWSYIVYVKL
-229 RKGVGAEEMMKG
+229 REGVDAESMLKG
-241 FANQF
+241 FGKQF
-246 KEQLWKQQWGGALAT
+246 KEQLWKLQWGGALAA
-261 GEVTESQETEIR
+261 GEVTEAQESEVR
-273 AIFDSQFDSRG
+273 AMFDRQFDNQG

-296 GVAGDDKGNPAIL
+296 GVDGDDKGNPAIL
-309 FILELA
+309 FILELS

-357 GIIAETVLTAL
+357 GMIAETVLTAL
-368 IAYGLALVVCALMAK
+368 IAYGLALVVCALVAK

-401 LAITMLLAVAVGV
+401 LAITALLAVAVGI

-419 PAFFVTSF
+419 PAFFATSF

-527 GYMGWGRAD
+527 GYMAWGRAD

-591 KLLDNDYPVIGVC
+591 KLLDKDYPVIGVC

-624 ILGES
+624 IFGES
-629 FSGWGDQL
+629 FSEWGDQL
-637 GVANIRVSA
+637 GIANIRVTA
-646 GVDKVATRKQISDVL
+646 GNDKVATRKQISDVL
-661 TQMGSGEL
+661 TRMGSGEQ
-669 VEAKFLDQKLEI
+669 VETKFLDQKLED

-695 FSGVCLIIT
+695 FSGVCLVIT

-737 MMFCHHY
+737 MMFCRHY
-744 ALLLTVSFII
+744 ALLLAVSFII

-762 GHEWLQSFVERTP
+762 GRQWLQSFAERTP

-784 LLAVAAVTLATV
+784 LLTVGVITLTTV
-796 IIQSWRTANANPVN
+796 IIQSWRTANENPIN
-810 SIKNE
+810 SIKTE

>member
-1 MKEVLR
+1 MNVIR
-7 NIWYMARR
+7 NMLYMARR

-22 NFVGLTVAFTAFYLL
+22 NFVGLTVAFAAFYLL
-37 MTQVVYNISYNASI
+37 MTQVVYNISYNSCI
-51 PDGERVFRFEA
+51 PDNERVFRFET
-62 KMGADSPWG
+62 KMGSDSPWG

-98 QTREFLVGERPRVG
+98 QKREFVVGE
-112 DGTSGIGT
+112 
-120 SGMSVVEHPRAG
+120 SVVEHPRSG

-141 TAKCLD
+141 SAHCLD
-147 GKLNWDDYGE
+147 GKLSWDDYGE

-169 IYGRTDV
+169 IFGRTDV

-193 YEDFPANSFFKNW
+193 YEDFPANCSMKND
-206 VLYAT
+206 VYYAT
-211 RNDLQDWS
+211 QNNLQDWS
-219 EWSYIAYVKL
+219 EWSYIVYVKL
-229 RKGVGAEEMMKG
+229 REGVDAESMLKG
-241 FANQF
+241 FGKQF
-246 KEQLWKQQWGGALAT
+246 KEQLWKLQWGGALAA
-261 GEVTESQETEIR
+261 GEVTEAQESEVR
-273 AIFDSQFDSRG
+273 AMFDRQFDNRG

-296 GVAGDDKGNPAIL
+296 GVHGDDKGNPAIL
-309 FILELA
+309 FILELS

-357 GIIAETVLTAL
+357 GMIAETVLTAL
-368 IAYGLALVVCALMAK
+368 IAYGLALVVCALVAK

-401 LAITMLLAVAVGV
+401 LAITALLAVAVGI

-419 PAFFVTSF
+419 PAFFATSF

-437 GLTPKGRKL
+437 GLTSKGRKL

-591 KLLDNDYPVIGVC
+591 KLLDKDYPVIGVC

-624 ILGES
+624 IFGES
-629 FSGWGDQL
+629 FSEWGDQL
-637 GVANIRVSA
+637 GIANIRVTA
-646 GVDKVATRKQISDVL
+646 GNDKVATRKQISDVL
-661 TQMGSGEL
+661 TRMGSGEQ
-669 VEAKFLDQKLEI
+669 VEAKFLDQKLED

-695 FSGVCLIIT
+695 FSGVCLVIT

-737 MMFCHHY
+737 MMFCRHY
-744 ALLLTVSFII
+744 ALLLAVSFII

-762 GHEWLQSFVERTP
+762 GRQWLQSFAERTP

-784 LLAVAAVTLATV
+784 LLTVGVITLTTV
-796 IIQSWRTANANPVN
+796 IIQSWRTANENPIN

>member
-547 VDWHYLRTMGIKV
+547 VDWHYLRTLGIKV
-560 IEGRDFTEHDGD
+560 VEGRDFNEHDGD

-784 LLAVAAVTLATV
+784 LLAVAAVTHATV

>member
-1 MKEVLR
+1 MNIFR
-7 NIWYMARR
+7 NMLYMARR

-22 NFVGLTVAFTAFYLL
+22 NFIGLTVALTAFYLL
-37 MTQVVYNISYNASI
+37 MTQVVYNISYNSCI
-51 PDGERVFRFEA
+51 PDNERVFRFET
-62 KMGADSPWG
+62 KMGSDSPWG

-98 QTREFLVGERPRVG
+98 QKREFVVGE
-112 DGTSGIGT
+112 
-120 SGMSVVEHPRAG
+120 SVVEHPRSG

-141 TAKCLD
+141 SAHCLD
-147 GKLNWDDYGE
+147 GKLSWDDYGE

-169 IYGRTDV
+169 IFGRTDV

-193 YEDFPANSFFKNW
+193 YEDFPANCSMKND
-206 VLYAT
+206 VYYAT
-211 RNDLQDWS
+211 QNNLQDWS
-219 EWSYIAYVKL
+219 EWSYIVYVKL
-229 RKGVGAEEMMKG
+229 REGVDAESMLKG
-241 FANQF
+241 FGKQF
-246 KEQLWKQQWGGALAT
+246 KEQLWKLQWGGALAA
-261 GEVTESQETEIR
+261 GEVSESQESEVR
-273 AIFDSQFDSRG
+273 AMFDRQFDNQG

-296 GVAGDDKGNPAIL
+296 GVHGDDKGNPAIL
-309 FILELA
+309 FILELS

-357 GIIAETVLTAL
+357 GMIAETVLTAL
-368 IAYGLALVVCALMAK
+368 IAYGLALVVCALVAK

-401 LAITMLLAVAVGV
+401 LAITALLAVAVGI

-419 PAFFVTSF
+419 PAFFATSF

-494 ELRGKKDAIRAE
+494 ELRGKKDAVRAE

-591 KLLDNDYPVIGVC
+591 KLLDKDYPVIGVC

-624 ILGES
+624 IFGES
-629 FSGWGDQL
+629 FSEWGDQL
-637 GVANIRVSA
+637 GIANIRVTA
-646 GVDKVATRKQISDVL
+646 GNDKVATRKQISDVL
-661 TQMGSGEL
+661 TRMGSGEQ
-669 VEAKFLDQKLEI
+669 VETKFLDQKLED

-695 FSGVCLIIT
+695 FSGVCLVIT

-737 MMFCHHY
+737 MMFCRHY
-744 ALLLTVSFII
+744 ALLLAVSFII

-762 GHEWLQSFVERTP
+762 GRQWLQSFAERTP

-784 LLAVAAVTLATV
+784 LLTVGVITLTTV
-796 IIQSWRTANANPVN
+796 IIQSWRTANENPVN

>member
-1 MKEVLR
+1 MNIFR
-7 NIWYMARR
+7 NMLYMARR

-22 NFVGLTVAFTAFYLL
+22 NFIGLTVALTAFYLL
-37 MTQVVYNISYNASI
+37 MTQVVYNISYNSCI
-51 PDGERVFRFEA
+51 PDNERVFRFET
-62 KMGADSPWG
+62 KMGSDSPWG

-98 QTREFLVGERPRVG
+98 QKREFVVGE
-112 DGTSGIGT
+112 
-120 SGMSVVEHPRAG
+120 SVVEHPRSG

-141 TAKCLD
+141 SAHCLD
-147 GKLNWDDYGE
+147 GKLSWDDYGE

-169 IYGRTDV
+169 IFGRTDV

-193 YEDFPANSFFKNW
+193 YEDFPANCSMKND
-206 VLYAT
+206 VYYAT
-211 RNDLQDWS
+211 QNNLQDWS
-219 EWSYIAYVKL
+219 EWSYIVYVKL
-229 RKGVGAEEMMKG
+229 REGVDAESMLKG
-241 FANQF
+241 FGKQF
-246 KEQLWKQQWGGALAT
+246 KEQLWKLQWGGALAA
-261 GEVTESQETEIR
+261 GEVSESQESEVR
-273 AIFDSQFDSRG
+273 AMFDRQFDNQG

-296 GVAGDDKGNPAIL
+296 GVHSDDKGNPAIL
-309 FILELA
+309 FILELS

-357 GIIAETVLTAL
+357 GMIAETVLTAL
-368 IAYGLALVVCALMAK
+368 IAYGLALVVCALVAK

-401 LAITMLLAVAVGV
+401 LAITALLAVAVGI
-414 VAGVY
+414 VAGIY
-419 PAFFVTSF
+419 PAFFATSF

-494 ELRGKKDAIRAE
+494 ELRGKKDAVRAE

-527 GYMGWGRAD
+527 GYMVWGRAD

-591 KLLDNDYPVIGVC
+591 KLLDKDYPVIGVC

-624 ILGES
+624 IFGES
-629 FSGWGDQL
+629 FSEWGDQL
-637 GVANIRVSA
+637 GIANIRVTA
-646 GVDKVATRKQISDVL
+646 GNDKVATRKQISDVL
-661 TQMGSGEL
+661 TRMGSGEQ
-669 VEAKFLDQKLEI
+669 VETKFLDQKLED

-695 FSGVCLIIT
+695 FSGVCLVIT

-737 MMFCHHY
+737 MMFCRHY
-744 ALLLTVSFII
+744 ALLLAVSFII

-762 GHEWLQSFVERTP
+762 GRQWLQSFAERTP

-784 LLAVAAVTLATV
+784 LLTVGVITLTTV
-796 IIQSWRTANANPVN
+796 IIQSWRTANENPVN

>member
-1 MKEVLR
+1 MNVIR
-7 NIWYMARR
+7 NMLYMARR

-22 NFVGLTVAFTAFYLL
+22 NFVGLTVAFAAFYLL
-37 MTQVVYNISYNASI
+37 MTQVVYNISYNSCI
-51 PDGERVFRFEA
+51 PDNERVFRFET
-62 KMGADSPWG
+62 KMGSDSPWG

-98 QTREFLVGERPRVG
+98 QKREFVVGE
-112 DGTSGIGT
+112 
-120 SGMSVVEHPRAG
+120 SVVEHPRSG

-141 TAKCLD
+141 SAHCLD
-147 GKLNWDDYGE
+147 GKLSWDDYGE

-169 IYGRTDV
+169 IFGRTDV

-193 YEDFPANSFFKNW
+193 YEDFPANCSMKND
-206 VLYAT
+206 VYYAT
-211 RNDLQDWS
+211 QNNLQDWS
-219 EWSYIAYVKL
+219 EWSYIVYVKL
-229 RKGVGAEEMMKG
+229 REGVDAESMLKG
-241 FANQF
+241 FGKQF
-246 KEQLWKQQWGGALAT
+246 KEQLWKLQWGGALAA
-261 GEVTESQETEIR
+261 GEVSESQESEVR
-273 AIFDSQFDSRG
+273 AMFDRQFDNQG

-296 GVAGDDKGNPAIL
+296 GVHGDDKGNPAIL
-309 FILELA
+309 FILELS

-357 GIIAETVLTAL
+357 GMIAETVLTAL
-368 IAYGLALVVCALMAK
+368 IAYGLALVVCALVAK

-401 LAITMLLAVAVGV
+401 LAITALLAVAVGI

-419 PAFFVTSF
+419 PAFFATSF

-494 ELRGKKDAIRAE
+494 ELRGKKDAVRAE

-591 KLLDNDYPVIGVC
+591 KLLDKDYPVIGVC

-624 ILGES
+624 IFGES
-629 FSGWGDQL
+629 FSEWGDQL
-637 GVANIRVSA
+637 GIANIRVTA
-646 GVDKVATRKQISDVL
+646 GNDKVATRKQISDVL
-661 TQMGSGEL
+661 TRMGSGEQ
-669 VEAKFLDQKLEI
+669 VETKFLDQKLED

-695 FSGVCLIIT
+695 FSGVCLVIT

-737 MMFCHHY
+737 MMFCRHY
-744 ALLLTVSFII
+744 ALLLAVSFII

-762 GHEWLQSFVERTP
+762 GRQWLQSFAERTP

-784 LLAVAAVTLATV
+784 LLAVAAVTLFTV
-796 IIQSWRTANANPVN
+796 VIQSWRTANENPVY

>member
-1 MKEVLR
+1 ML
-7 NIWYMARR
+7 YMARR

-22 NFVGLTVAFTAFYLL
+22 NFIGLTVALTAFYLL
-37 MTQVVYNISYNASI
+37 MTQVVYNISYNSCI
-51 PDGERVFRFEA
+51 PDNERVFRFET
-62 KMGADSPWG
+62 KMGSDSPWG

-98 QTREFLVGERPRVG
+98 QKREFVVGE
-112 DGTSGIGT
+112 
-120 SGMSVVEHPRAG
+120 SVVEHPRSG

-141 TAKCLD
+141 SAHCLD
-147 GKLNWDDYGE
+147 GKLSWDDYGE

-169 IYGRTDV
+169 IFGRTDV

-193 YEDFPANSFFKNW
+193 YEDFPANCSMKND
-206 VLYAT
+206 VYYAT
-211 RNDLQDWS
+211 QNNLQDWS
-219 EWSYIAYVKL
+219 EWSYIVYVKL
-229 RKGVGAEEMMKG
+229 REGVDAESMLKG
-241 FANQF
+241 FGKQF
-246 KEQLWKQQWGGALAT
+246 KEQLWKLQWGGALAA
-261 GEVTESQETEIR
+261 GEVSESQESEVR
-273 AIFDSQFDSRG
+273 AMFDRQFDNQG
-284 YRLTPIRDTYFS
+284 YRLKPIRDTYFS
-296 GVAGDDKGNPAIL
+296 GVHGDDKGNPAIL
-309 FILELA
+309 FILELS

-357 GIIAETVLTAL
+357 GMIAETVLTAL
-368 IAYGLALVVCALMAK
+368 IAYGLALVVCALVAK

-401 LAITMLLAVAVGV
+401 LAITALLAVAVGI

-419 PAFFVTSF
+419 PAFFATSF

-494 ELRGKKDAIRAE
+494 ELRGKKDAVRAE

-591 KLLDNDYPVIGVC
+591 KLLDKDYPVIGVC

-624 ILGES
+624 IFGES
-629 FSGWGDQL
+629 FSEWGDQL
-637 GVANIRVSA
+637 GIANIRVTA
-646 GVDKVATRKQISDVL
+646 GNDKVATRKQISDVL
-661 TQMGSGEL
+661 TRMGSGEQ
-669 VEAKFLDQKLEI
+669 VETKFLDQKLED

-695 FSGVCLIIT
+695 FSGVCLVIT

-737 MMFCHHY
+737 MMFCRHY
-744 ALLLTVSFII
+744 ALLLAVSFII

-762 GHEWLQSFVERTP
+762 GRQWLQSFAERTP

-784 LLAVAAVTLATV
+784 LLTVGVITLTTV
-796 IIQSWRTANANPVN
+796 IIQSWRTANENPVN

>member
-1 MKEVLR
+1 ML
-7 NIWYMARR
+7 YMARR

-22 NFVGLTVAFTAFYLL
+22 NFIGLTVALTAFYLL
-37 MTQVVYNISYNASI
+37 MTQVVYNISYNSCI
-51 PDGERVFRFEA
+51 PDNERVFRFET
-62 KMGADSPWG
+62 KMGSDSPWG

-98 QTREFLVGERPRVG
+98 QKREFVVGE
-112 DGTSGIGT
+112 
-120 SGMSVVEHPRAG
+120 SVVEHPRSG

-141 TAKCLD
+141 SAHCLD
-147 GKLNWDDYGE
+147 GKLSWDDYGE

-169 IYGRTDV
+169 IFGRTDV

-193 YEDFPANSFFKNW
+193 YEDFPANCSMKND
-206 VLYAT
+206 VYYAT
-211 RNDLQDWS
+211 QNNLQDWS
-219 EWSYIAYVKL
+219 EWSYIVYVKL
-229 RKGVGAEEMMKG
+229 REGVDAESMLKG
-241 FANQF
+241 FGKQF
-246 KEQLWKQQWGGALAT
+246 KEQLWKLQWGGALAA
-261 GEVTESQETEIR
+261 GEVSESQESEVR
-273 AIFDSQFDSRG
+273 AMFDRQFDNQG

-296 GVAGDDKGNPAIL
+296 GVHGDDKGNPAIL
-309 FILELA
+309 FILELS

-357 GIIAETVLTAL
+357 GMIAETVLTAL
-368 IAYGLALVVCALMAK
+368 IAYGLALVVCALVAK

-401 LAITMLLAVAVGV
+401 LAITALLAVAVGI

-419 PAFFVTSF
+419 PAFFATSF

-494 ELRGKKDAIRAE
+494 ELRGKKDAVRAE

-591 KLLDNDYPVIGVC
+591 KLLDKDYPVIGVC

-624 ILGES
+624 IFGES
-629 FSGWGDQL
+629 FSEWGDQL
-637 GVANIRVSA
+637 GIANIRVTA
-646 GVDKVATRKQISDVL
+646 GNDKVATRKQISDVL
-661 TQMGSGEL
+661 TRMGSGEQ
-669 VEAKFLDQKLEI
+669 VETKFLDQKLED

-695 FSGVCLIIT
+695 FSGVCLVIT

-737 MMFCHHY
+737 MMFCRHY
-744 ALLLTVSFII
+744 ALLLAVSFII

-762 GHEWLQSFVERTP
+762 GRQWLQSFAERTP

-784 LLAVAAVTLATV
+784 LLVIALVTLLTV
-796 IIQSWRTANANPVN
+796 VIQSWRAATENPVN

>member
-1 MKEVLR
+1 MNVIR
-7 NIWYMARR
+7 NMLYMARR

-22 NFVGLTVAFTAFYLL
+22 NFVGLTVAFAAFYLL
-37 MTQVVYNISYNASI
+37 MTQVVYNISYNSCI
-51 PDGERVFRFEA
+51 PDNERVFRFET
-62 KMGADSPWG
+62 KMGSDSPWG

-98 QTREFLVGERPRVG
+98 QKREFVVGE
-112 DGTSGIGT
+112 
-120 SGMSVVEHPRAG
+120 SVVEHPRSG

-141 TAKCLD
+141 SAHCLD
-147 GKLNWDDYGE
+147 GKLSWDDYGE

-169 IYGRTDV
+169 IFGRTDV

-193 YEDFPANSFFKNW
+193 YEDFPANCSMKND
-206 VLYAT
+206 VYYAT
-211 RNDLQDWS
+211 QNNLQDWS
-219 EWSYIAYVKL
+219 EWSYIVYVKL
-229 RKGVGAEEMMKG
+229 REGVDAESMLKG
-241 FANQF
+241 FGKQF
-246 KEQLWKQQWGGALAT
+246 KEQLWKLQWGGALAA
-261 GEVTESQETEIR
+261 GEVSESQESEVR
-273 AIFDSQFDSRG
+273 AMFDRQFDNQG

-296 GVAGDDKGNPAIL
+296 GVHGDDKGNPAIL
-309 FILELA
+309 FILELS

-357 GIIAETVLTAL
+357 GMIAETVLTAL
-368 IAYGLALVVCALMAK
+368 IAYGLALVVCALVAK

-401 LAITMLLAVAVGV
+401 LAITALLAVAVGI

-419 PAFFVTSF
+419 PAFFATSF

-494 ELRGKKDAIRAE
+494 ELRGKKDAVRAE

-591 KLLDNDYPVIGVC
+591 KLLDKDYPVIGVC

-624 ILGES
+624 IFGES
-629 FSGWGDQL
+629 FSEWGDQL
-637 GVANIRVSA
+637 GIANIRVTA
-646 GVDKVATRKQISDVL
+646 GNDKVATRKQISDVL
-661 TQMGSGEL
+661 TRMGSGEQ
-669 VEAKFLDQKLEI
+669 VETKFLDQKLED

-695 FSGVCLIIT
+695 FSGVCLVIT

-737 MMFCHHY
+737 MMFCRHY
-744 ALLLTVSFII
+744 ALLLAVSFII

-762 GHEWLQSFVERTP
+762 GRQWLQSFAERTP

-784 LLAVAAVTLATV
+784 LLTVGVITLTTV
-796 IIQSWRTANANPVN
+796 IIQSWRTANENPVN
-810 SIKNE
+810 SIKTE

>member
-1 MKEVLR
+1 MNIFR
-7 NIWYMARR
+7 NMLYMARR

-22 NFVGLTVAFTAFYLL
+22 NFIGLTVALTAFYLL
-37 MTQVVYNISYNASI
+37 MTQVVYNISYNSCI
-51 PDGERVFRFEA
+51 PDNERVFRFET
-62 KMGADSPWG
+62 KMGSDSPWG

-98 QTREFLVGERPRVG
+98 QKREFVVGE
-112 DGTSGIGT
+112 
-120 SGMSVVEHPRAG
+120 SVVEHPRSG

-141 TAKCLD
+141 SAHCLD
-147 GKLNWDDYGE
+147 GKLSWDDYGE

-169 IYGRTDV
+169 IFGRTDV

-193 YEDFPANSFFKNW
+193 YEDFPANCSMKND
-206 VLYAT
+206 VYYAT
-211 RNDLQDWS
+211 QNNLQDWS
-219 EWSYIAYVKL
+219 EWSYIVYVKL
-229 RKGVGAEEMMKG
+229 REGVDAESMLKG
-241 FANQF
+241 FGKQF
-246 KEQLWKQQWGGALAT
+246 KEQLWKLQWGGALAA
-261 GEVTESQETEIR
+261 GEVSERQESEVR
-273 AIFDSQFDSRG
+273 AMFDRQFDNQG

-296 GVAGDDKGNPAIL
+296 GVHGDDKGNPAIL
-309 FILELA
+309 FILELS

-357 GIIAETVLTAL
+357 GMIAETVLTAL
-368 IAYGLALVVCALMAK
+368 IAYGLALVVCALVAK

-401 LAITMLLAVAVGV
+401 LAITALLAVAVGI

-419 PAFFVTSF
+419 PAFFATSF

-494 ELRGKKDAIRAE
+494 ELRGKKDAVRAE

-591 KLLDNDYPVIGVC
+591 KLLDKDYPVIGVC

-624 ILGES
+624 IFGES
-629 FSGWGDQL
+629 FSEWGDQL
-637 GVANIRVSA
+637 GIANIRVTA
-646 GVDKVATRKQISDVL
+646 GNDKVATRKQISDVL
-661 TQMGSGEL
+661 TRMGSGEQ
-669 VEAKFLDQKLEI
+669 VETKFLDQKLED

-695 FSGVCLIIT
+695 FSGVCLVIT

-737 MMFCHHY
+737 MMFCRHY
-744 ALLLTVSFII
+744 ALLLAVSFII

-762 GHEWLQSFVERTP
+762 GRQWLQSFAERTP

-784 LLAVAAVTLATV
+784 LLTVGVITLTTV
-796 IIQSWRTANANPVN
+796 IIQSWRTANENPIN

>member
-1 MKEVLR
+1 MNIFR
-7 NIWYMARR
+7 NMLYMARR

-22 NFVGLTVAFTAFYLL
+22 NFIGLTVALTAFYLL
-37 MTQVVYNISYNASI
+37 MTQVVYNISYNSCI
-51 PDGERVFRFEA
+51 PDNERVFRFET
-62 KMGADSPWG
+62 KMGSDSPWG

-98 QTREFLVGERPRVG
+98 QKREFVVGE
-112 DGTSGIGT
+112 
-120 SGMSVVEHPRAG
+120 SVVEHPRSG

-141 TAKCLD
+141 SAHCLD
-147 GKLNWDDYGE
+147 GKLSWDDYGE

-169 IYGRTDV
+169 IFGRTDV

-193 YEDFPANSFFKNW
+193 YEDFPANCSMKND
-206 VLYAT
+206 VYYAT
-211 RNDLQDWS
+211 QNNLQDWS
-219 EWSYIAYVKL
+219 EWSYIVYVKL
-229 RKGVGAEEMMKG
+229 REGVDAESMLKG
-241 FANQF
+241 FGKQF
-246 KEQLWKQQWGGALAT
+246 KEQLWKLQWGGALAA
-261 GEVTESQETEIR
+261 GEVSESQESEVR
-273 AIFDSQFDSRG
+273 AMFDRQFDNQG

-296 GVAGDDKGNPAIL
+296 GVHGDDKGNPAIL
-309 FILELA
+309 FILELSCA
-315 CVLVIVIAAINF
+315 LVIVIAAINF

-357 GIIAETVLTAL
+357 GMIAETVLTAL
-368 IAYGLALVVCALMAK
+368 IAYGLALVVCALVAK

-401 LAITMLLAVAVGV
+401 LAITALLAVAVGI

-419 PAFFVTSF
+419 PAFFATSF

-494 ELRGKKDAIRAE
+494 ELRGKKDAVRAE

-591 KLLDNDYPVIGVC
+591 KLLDKDYPVIGVC
-604 EDIRYA
+604 EDIRYT

-624 ILGES
+624 IFGES
-629 FSGWGDQL
+629 FSEWGDQL
-637 GVANIRVSA
+637 GIANIRVTA
-646 GVDKVATRKQISDVL
+646 GNDKVATRKQISDVL
-661 TQMGSGEL
+661 TRMGSGEQ
-669 VEAKFLDQKLEI
+669 VETKFLDQKLED

-695 FSGVCLIIT
+695 FSGVCLVIT

-737 MMFCHHY
+737 MMFCRHY
-744 ALLLTVSFII
+744 ALLLAVSFII

-762 GHEWLQSFVERTP
+762 GRQWLQSFAERTP

-784 LLAVAAVTLATV
+784 LLTVGVITLTTV
-796 IIQSWRTANANPVN
+796 IIQSWRTANENPIN

>member
-15 FKTATVL
+15 FKTATIL

-51 PDGERVFRFEA
+51 PDNERIFRFET
-62 KMGADSPWG
+62 KMGPDFPWG

-78 NAILSEMPQV
+78 NALLSEMPQV
-88 EAMTELASWG
+88 EAMTELGSWG
-98 QTREFLVGERPRVG
+98 QTREFLVGE
-112 DGTSGIGT
+112 
-120 SGMSVVEHPRAG
+120 SVVEHPRSG

-141 TAKCLD
+141 SAHCLD
-147 GKLNWDDYGE
+147 GRLSWDDYGE

-169 IYGRTDV
+169 LFGHTDV
-176 AGQPIYSKSDTL
+176 AGQPLYSKSDTL

-193 YEDFPANSFFKNW
+193 YEDFPANCSMKND
-206 VLYAT
+206 VYYAT
-211 RNDLQDWS
+211 QNNLQDWG

-229 RKGVGAEEMMKG
+229 REGVDAENMMNG
-241 FANQF
+241 FGKQF
-246 KEQLWKQQWGGALAT
+246 KEQLWKQMWGGALAA
-261 GEVTESQETEIR
+261 GEVNEGQKSEAR
-273 AIFDSQFDSRG
+273 AMFDRQFDSRG

-296 GVAGDDKGNPAIL
+296 GVHGDDKGNPAIL

-315 CVLVIVIAAINF
+315 SLLVIVIAAINF

-336 MRIKSVNTRRVLGEG
+336 MRIKSINTRRVLGEG
-351 VARLRL
+351 IARLRL
-357 GIIAETVLTAL
+357 GIIAESVLTAL
-368 IAYGLALVVCALMAK
+368 IAYGLALVVCALVAK

-437 GLTPKGRKL
+437 GLTPKGRRL
-446 RSTLVALQLGIA
+446 RSVLVALQLGIA

-468 LMQSR
+468 LMQSC

-480 GFDKDEVL
+480 GFNKDEVI
-488 YAPLTN
+488 YVSLTD

-512 VSDVSFSRFVLGAQD
+512 VADVSFSRFVVGTQD
-527 GYMGWGRAD
+527 GYMGWGRGD
-536 NDHQITFTSMP
+536 NDHHITFTCLP
-547 VDWHYLRTMGIKV
+547 VDHHYLRTMGIKV
-560 IEGRDFTEHDGD
+560 KEGRDFNEHDGD

-604 EDIRYA
+604 EDIRYE

-624 ILGES
+624 IFGES
-629 FSGWGDQL
+629 FSDWGDQL
-637 GVANIRVSA
+637 GIANIRVPA
-646 GVDKVATRKQISDVL
+646 GIDKVTARKQISDVL
-661 TQMGSGEL
+661 TQMGSGER
-669 VEAKFLDQKLEI
+669 VEAKFLDQKLED

-695 FSGVCLIIT
+695 FSGVCLVIT

-737 MMFCHHY
+737 MIFCRYY
-744 ALLLTVSFII
+744 ALLIAISFII
-754 AAPIAYYI
+754 AAPVAYYI
-762 GHEWLQSFVERTP
+762 GQQWLQSFAERTP

-784 LLAVAAVTLATV
+784 LLAVGSITLATV
-796 IIQSWRTANANPVN
+796 IIQSWRTANANPVE
-810 SIKNE
+810 SIKTE

>member
-1 MKEVLR
+1 MNVIR
-7 NIWYMARR
+7 NMLYMARR

-22 NFVGLTVAFTAFYLL
+22 NFVGLTVAFAAFYLL
-37 MTQVVYNISYNASI
+37 MTQVVYNISYNSCI
-51 PDGERVFRFEA
+51 PDNERVFRFET
-62 KMGADSPWG
+62 KMGSDSPWG

-98 QTREFLVGERPRVG
+98 QKREFVVGE
-112 DGTSGIGT
+112 
-120 SGMSVVEHPRAG
+120 SVVEHPRSG

-141 TAKCLD
+141 SAHCLD
-147 GKLNWDDYGE
+147 GKLSWDDYGE

-169 IYGRTDV
+169 IFGRTDV

-193 YEDFPANSFFKNW
+193 YEDFPANCSMKND
-206 VLYAT
+206 VYYAT
-211 RNDLQDWS
+211 QNDLQDWS
-219 EWSYIAYVKL
+219 EWSYIVYVKL
-229 RKGVGAEEMMKG
+229 REGVDAESMLKG
-241 FANQF
+241 FGKQF
-246 KEQLWKQQWGGALAT
+246 KEQLWKLQWGGALAA
-261 GEVTESQETEIR
+261 GEVSESQESEVR
-273 AIFDSQFDSRG
+273 AMFDRQFDNQG

-296 GVAGDDKGNPAIL
+296 GVHGDDKGNPAIL
-309 FILELA
+309 FILELS

-357 GIIAETVLTAL
+357 GMIAETVLTAL
-368 IAYGLALVVCALMAK
+368 IAYGLALVVCALVAK

-401 LAITMLLAVAVGV
+401 LAITALLAVAVGI

-419 PAFFVTSF
+419 PAFFATSF

-494 ELRGKKDAIRAE
+494 ELRGKKDAVRAE

-591 KLLDNDYPVIGVC
+591 KLLDKDYPVIGVC

-624 ILGES
+624 IFGES
-629 FSGWGDQL
+629 FSEWGDQL
-637 GVANIRVSA
+637 GIANIRVTA
-646 GVDKVATRKQISDVL
+646 GNDKVATRKQISDVL
-661 TQMGSGEL
+661 TRMGSGEQ
-669 VEAKFLDQKLEI
+669 VETKFLDQKLED

-695 FSGVCLIIT
+695 FSGVCLVIT

-737 MMFCHHY
+737 MMFCRHY
-744 ALLLTVSFII
+744 ALLLAVSFII

-762 GHEWLQSFVERTP
+762 GRQWLQSFAERTP

-784 LLAVAAVTLATV
+784 LLTVGVITLTTV
-796 IIQSWRTANANPVN
+796 IIQSWRTANENPIN